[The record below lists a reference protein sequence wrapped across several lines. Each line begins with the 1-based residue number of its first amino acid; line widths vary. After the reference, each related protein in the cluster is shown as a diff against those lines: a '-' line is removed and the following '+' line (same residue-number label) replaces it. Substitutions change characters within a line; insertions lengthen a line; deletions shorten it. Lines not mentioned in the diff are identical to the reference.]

1 MVGVM
6 AVVTTIFQN
15 DLCQLATAPKTVVQ
29 CPRPGG
35 RLLST
40 HTSARDPGHSQASL
54 AQALVVSL
62 ILPPGSWCTQVLF
75 VPINCLF
82 PQSCGSSVIKSHW
95 SSKSNS
101 HVFSVP
107 LPDPQA
113 GKSTVGT
120 RTFVAV

>member
-62 ILPPGSWCTQVLF
+62 ILPPGSWCIQGFVFALQESVSPVLF
-75 VPINCLF
+75 KF
-82 PQSCGSSVIKSHW
+82 
-95 SSKSNS
+95 
-101 HVFSVP
+101 
-107 LPDPQA
+107 
-113 GKSTVGT
+113 
-120 RTFVAV
+120 